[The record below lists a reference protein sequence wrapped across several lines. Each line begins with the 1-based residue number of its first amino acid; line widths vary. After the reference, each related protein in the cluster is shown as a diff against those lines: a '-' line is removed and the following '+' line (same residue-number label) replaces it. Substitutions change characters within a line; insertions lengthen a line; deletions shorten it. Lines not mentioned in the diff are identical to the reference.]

1 MADPA
6 LPAVN
11 GVVTSS
17 STRTLSPHAL
27 AGVTGGILVLA
38 VVGAAV
44 RGVWQADPTWDPTL
58 DVPSFSEPA
67 TPDPEDF
74 SVTPPPSPTGEIG
87 ESLTSPPWL
96 QPTLLTIL
104 AVLFLALAYL
114 FIRRLLAKAAA
125 RRSYTLTTSGTATSA
140 WSDAEDEVIPDLT
153 DALTQAHEALRD
165 RENPGDAVIAA
176 WVALEDTA
184 AASGAAR
191 SASDTPTEFTV
202 TLLHRTNADPGAI
215 SSLRTTYLAARFGSR
230 EVGEADVATA
240 AQALERITQTWA
252 VR

>member
-74 SVTPPPSPTGEIG
+74 SVTPPPTR
-87 ESLTSPPWL
+87 
-96 QPTLLTIL
+96 IL
-104 AVLFLALAYL
+104 PLKPLRVML
-114 FIRRLLAKAAA
+114 
-125 RRSYTLTTSGTATSA
+125 SGCC
-140 WSDAEDEVIPDLT
+140 L
-153 DALTQAHEALRD
+153 
-165 RENPGDAVIAA
+165 
-176 WVALEDTA
+176 
-184 AASGAAR
+184 
-191 SASDTPTEFTV
+191 TV
-202 TLLHRTNADPGAI
+202 TFT
-215 SSLRTTYLAARFGSR
+215 LAR
-230 EVGEADVATA
+230 
-240 AQALERITQTWA
+240 
-252 VR
+252 